1 MDDNGVLSLAVTVPA
16 PELAGL
22 QRRVRFLEAALLQ
35 LLRDGNR
42 IKEWF
47 SADELAALRL
57 PGMPSSASGVAR
69 VARAQGWVVRRVP
82 CVGGQRHVFHFSSLP
97 RRAFEAVIDRIVKA
111 PSPTSHF
118 EAAMAPDIPAPPV
131 PDPVEHDGRT
141 VPQWVLPLMR
151 IMRGRES
158 VEEAVQELPRHL
170 PAGMDCPTP
179 AEAMRV
185 LRGLGMAG

>member
-1 MDDNGVLSLAVTVPA
+1 MDDNDVLSLTVTVPA
-16 PELAGL
+16 PELASL

-47 SADELAALRL
+47 TAAELAALIL

-69 VARAQGWVVRRVP
+69 MARVQGWEVRRLP
-82 CVGGQRHVFHFSSLP
+82 CVGGHRHVFHFGSLP
-97 RRAFEAVIDRIVKA
+97 RRAFEAAIDRIVKA
-111 PSPTSHF
+111 PPPLSHF
-118 EAAMAPDIPAPPV
+118 EAETAPAIPAPPA
-131 PDPVEHDGRT
+131 PDPLEHDGRT